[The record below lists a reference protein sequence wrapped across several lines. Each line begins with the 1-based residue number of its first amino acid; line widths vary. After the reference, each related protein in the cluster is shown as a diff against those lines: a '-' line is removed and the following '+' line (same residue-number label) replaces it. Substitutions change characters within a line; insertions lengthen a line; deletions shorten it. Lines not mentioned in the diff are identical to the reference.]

1 MTVVIRAVSVSGP
14 LECYAAD
21 FAAERA
27 RQGYT
32 PLTIRTHLHLVA
44 HVSRW
49 LDAEGLDLA
58 ALNPAAVEA
67 FVCSRL
73 AAGST
78 VCVSPKQLA
87 PLLSYLQAR
96 GAVPVPPPPVPQGAL
111 DTLLRSYRIYLTA
124 ERGLAPVT
132 VTRYVAVAR
141 SFLAERSAAGA
152 LDLQQLTASDVSA
165 YVVQACRRRLGGP
178 PVRMTALRSLLRY
191 LHVQGLICWPLTGAV
206 PAIASSP
213 PARLPRA
220 LEPSQVGALLASC
233 DRRTTV
239 GRRDFAI
246 ITLLSRLGLRSGEV
260 AALRLQDIDWHAG
273 EILVRGKASRHER
286 LPLLADVGEA
296 VAAYLR
302 RGRPSRAQGDC
313 VFIRARAP
321 HRGLGP
327 TGVASAV
334 RSASSRAGLGSVGPH
349 RLRHTV
355 ATEMLRNGASLT
367 EIGQVL
373 RHRRL
378 QSTAIYAKVD
388 HEALR
393 SVARTWIEPA
403 A

>member
-1 MTVVIRAVSVSGP
+1 MAIVIKGVAVSGP
-14 LECYAAD
+14 LECYAAG
-21 FAAERA
+21 FAAEQA

-32 PLTIRTHLHLVA
+32 PLTIKTHLRLVA
-44 HVSRW
+44 HVSLW

-58 ALNPAAVEA
+58 ALTPAAVQA
-67 FVCSRL
+67 FVCARL
-73 AAGST
+73 ATGST

-87 PLLSYLQAR
+87 ALLSYLQAR
-96 GAVPVPPPPVPQGAL
+96 GALPVAPPSVPQGPL
-111 DTLLRSYRIYLTA
+111 DTLLLSYRIYLTA

-132 VTRYVAVAR
+132 VTHYLAVAR

-152 LDLQQLTASDVSA
+152 LDLDQLTASDVSA
-165 YVVQACRRRLGGP
+165 FVVQACRRSLGGSAMH
-178 PVRMTALRSLLRY
+178 MTALRSVLRF
-191 LHVQGLICWPLTGAV
+191 LHVRGLVRWPLTGAV
-206 PAIASSP
+206 PAVASSP
-213 PARLPRA
+213 QARLPRA
-220 LEPSQVGALLASC
+220 LQPSQVRALLASC

-246 ITLLSRLGLRSGEV
+246 IMLLSRLGLRRGEV

-286 LPLLADVGEA
+286 LPLLAEVGEA
-296 VAAYLR
+296 VAGYLR
-302 RGRPSRAQGDC
+302 RGRPSGAQGDC

-321 HRGLGP
+321 HRALGP
-327 TGVASAV
+327 TGVYCAVHSAGT
-334 RSASSRAGLGSVGPH
+334 RAGLGSVGPH

-355 ATEMLRNGASLT
+355 ATEMLRAGASLT

-388 HEALR
+388 HDALR
-393 SVARTWIEPA
+393 SVARAWIEPA
-403 A
+403 V